1 MTFDPKRTALL
12 SMDLQTG
19 IVSVYVKDEG
29 FIPRAAG
36 VIEQARRA
44 GLHIIHVK
52 VGFRPGVPEASPRN
66 KLFAALKASPA
77 HQQFFQGESGAI
89 HPALKPA
96 ESDLVVTKSR
106 VSAFAGTDLELLLRA
121 NNIETLIMFGIATS
135 GVVLSTLLAAFDAD
149 YEIFVI
155 KDCCADRDPELHQV
169 LLEKFFPQ
177 RATVVNA
184 SEFQEMLQRAV

>member
-1 MTFDPKRTALL
+1 MTFDPKRSALL
-12 SMDLQTG
+12 STDLQTG

-29 FIPRAAG
+29 FVPRAAG

-44 GLHIIHVK
+44 GITIIHVK

-77 HQQFFQGESGAI
+77 HQQFFQGESGTI

-96 ESDLVVTKSR
+96 ETDLVITKSR
-106 VSAFAGTDLELLLRA
+106 VSAFAGTDLEILLRA
-121 NNIETLIMFGIATS
+121 NNIQTLILFGVATS

-155 KDCCADRDPELHQV
+155 KDCCADRDPEIHQILV
-169 LLEKFFPQ
+169 EKFFPQ
-177 RATVVNA
+177 RASVMNA
-184 SEFQEMLQRAV
+184 SDFQKMLPAS

>member
-1 MTFDPKRTALL
+1 MTFDAKRAALL
-12 SMDLQTG
+12 GMDLQTG
-19 IVSVYVKDEG
+19 IVSAYIKDDG
-29 FIPRAAG
+29 FTPRAAG

-44 GLHIIHVK
+44 GLLIIHVK

-89 HPALKPA
+89 HPALAPA
-96 ESDLVVTKSR
+96 ATDLVVTKSR

-135 GVVLSTLLAAFDAD
+135 GVVLSTLLTAFDAD

-177 RATVVNA
+177 RANVVNA
-184 SEFQEMLQRAV
+184 SEFQKMLQQAA